1 MEIVRPYKGQKYHEL
16 EICGLHRKLPIVQV
30 RENFWIAS
38 NAGLVFGCDVEF
50 TEKVSEELAP
60 RIRGYGAECLLV
72 PEAKGIPLAYET
84 SKRLGHNSYAV
95 ARKSTKPY
103 MRDYIMEELESIT
116 TKGIQKLVLDEINM
130 ERVKGK
136 KICIIDDVITTG
148 GSIRALE
155 KLVERAGGKVVCKA
169 VVWLEGQTGEEFK
182 NEAGVIYLDH
192 LPVWV
197 RKEGGG

>member
-1 MEIVRPYKGQKYHEL
+1 MEIVRPYEGQEYHEL
-16 EICGLHRKLPIVQV
+16 EICGLRRKLPIVQV

-50 TEKVSEELAP
+50 TERVSEELAS
-60 RIRGYGAECLLV
+60 RIRRYGAECLLV

-84 SKRLGHNSYAV
+84 SKRLTHDSYAV

-103 MRDYIMEELESIT
+103 MRDYIMEEFESIT
-116 TKGIQKLVLDEINM
+116 TKGTQKLVLDEINM

-136 KICIIDDVITTG
+136 KICLIDDVITTG
-148 GSIRALE
+148 GSMRALE
-155 KLVERAGGKVVCKA
+155 KLVDRAGGKVVCKA

-182 NEAGVIYLDH
+182 NEAGVIYLDY

-197 RKEGGG
+197 RKKGGG